1 MSVTRKVG
9 ALFGALVVAVVVAA
23 CGSGMGGGGTG
34 SGGGGG
40 GGDGGGGSGNHNGGA
55 SSSASPKILSLQT
68 NISSM
73 TSSDMLVISAVVTDP
88 DGIDD
93 VIGGNLETPD
103 GIAAYGAFATD
114 ASEGAYS
121 ITLTW
126 DSLNTVAPIVT
137 DAGGSVSRTM
147 RATFFDVEGNTVW
160 RDVSISLGCGGATRA
175 ACDGRC
181 EDLTSTQSCGACDSA
196 CSSGLQCIVD
206 GGAARGCGRQYSWPE
221 PAPCSALCQQA
232 VMLTCVAGVATYADH
247 SQVDFGCDNAP
258 DSSNGGQAFVSE
270 SCTCVH

>member
-1 MSVTRKVG
+1 MTVTRKVG
-9 ALFGALVVAVVVAA
+9 ALLGALVVAVVVTA

-40 GGDGGGGSGNHNGGA
+40 SGNPTGGA
-55 SSSASPKILSLQT
+55 SSSASPKILSLHT

-121 ITLTW
+121 ISLTW
-126 DSLNTVAPIVT
+126 DSLNTVAPIDT
-137 DAGGSVSRTM
+137 DAGGSESRTL

-160 RDVSISLGCGGATRA
+160 RDVSVTLGCGGATRA
-175 ACDGRC
+175 ACSGTC
-181 EDLTSTQSCGACDSA
+181 EDLTSMQSCGECGHT
-196 CSSGLQCIVD
+196 CSDGLECVVE
-206 GGAARGCGRQYSWPE
+206 GGTPRGCGRQYLA
-221 PAPCSALCQQA
+221 PAPVPCSYLCQQ
-232 VMLTCVAGVATYADH
+232 VMLTCLDGVAAYANQ
-247 SQVDFGCDNAP
+247 SQVDIGCDTTPA
-258 DSSNGGQAFVSE
+258 QANFVSE
-270 SCTCVH
+270 HCTCVD